1 MSKHENATG
10 LIWLSVCGEVF
21 WIQARDLFIYS
32 WYSWKQCVF
41 STVFKMTQRDRAKE
55 QSKDIGFVQTNTWHK
70 VNRTESSCAEVVDPL
85 KYFRDKCL
93 LNYTYRA
100 LKVSTSGGSSWS
112 RNMMKFADFKMYVCI
127 FTIHTTVQNYI
138 HLF

>member
-1 MSKHENATG
+1 MSKHEDATG
-10 LIWLSVCGEVF
+10 LIWSSVWGEVF

-41 STVFKMTQRDRAKE
+41 STVFKMTQRDWAKE

-70 VNRTESSCAEVVDPL
+70 VNWTESSCAEVVDPL

-93 LNYTYRA
+93 LNNKYRTI
-100 LKVSTSGGSSWS
+100 KVSTSGGSSW
-112 RNMMKFADFKMYVCI
+112 NIMKFADFKMYVCI
-127 FTIHTTVQNYI
+127 FTVHTTV
-138 HLF
+138 